1 MDTIRITR
9 RNRFGFAWEN
19 TPVQTERG
27 LTIRTPEAPDVRNLS
42 FRKLREEL
50 AYYKR
55 VNNSNDSS
63 CSVFV
68 CLAGVYR
75 ALIDWRNV
83 TILYDPAVDAIAVEV
98 I

>member
-1 MDTIRITR
+1 MEIRITR

-19 TPVQTERG
+19 SPMQTERG
-27 LTIRTPEAPDVRNLS
+27 LTIPTPETPDVCNLS
-42 FRKLREEL
+42 FSKLEEEI

-55 VNNSNDSS
+55 VNNANDSS
-63 CSVFV
+63 CAVFV

-83 TILYDPAVDAIAVEV
+83 TKLYDPAVDAIAVEV